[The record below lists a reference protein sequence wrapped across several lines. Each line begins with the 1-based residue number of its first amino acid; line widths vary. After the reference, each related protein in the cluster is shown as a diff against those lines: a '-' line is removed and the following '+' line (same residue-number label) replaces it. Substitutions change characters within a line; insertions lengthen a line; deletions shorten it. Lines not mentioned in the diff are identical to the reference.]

1 MTSVPPDNNPYRA
14 PTAAVRDA
22 PPPPRSPIVAV
33 LVGLV
38 VDIGGS
44 MLASIVIGIVYAVVL
59 ATRGMPPAEV
69 GRTLTAL
76 DPSSGYFIFSSMTG
90 FGFSLLGGYVCARIA
105 RRDERRLS
113 VILAALIEVIGLVLG
128 AATLGI
134 ALNVLMLVVTFAV
147 VIAGGELGRRR
158 NLADARKLGAVTAA

>member
-1 MTSVPPDNNPYRA
+1 M
-14 PTAAVRDA
+14 
-22 PPPPRSPIVAV
+22 VA
-33 LVGLV
+33 GLA

-59 ATRGMPPAEV
+59 ASRGMAPEEV
-69 GRTLTAL
+69 GKILTAL
-76 DPSSGYFIFSSMTG
+76 DPSSGYFILSSAIG

-128 AATLGI
+128 AVRLGI
-134 ALNVLMLVVTFAV
+134 GLNLLMLVLTFAAV
-147 VIAGGELGRRR
+147 TAGGELGRRR
-158 NLADARKLGAVTAA
+158 NVADALKVGAATAA

>member
-1 MTSVPPDNNPYRA
+1 M
-14 PTAAVRDA
+14 
-22 PPPPRSPIVAV
+22 VA
-33 LVGLV
+33 GLA

-59 ATRGMPPAEV
+59 ASRGMAPEEV
-69 GRTLTAL
+69 GKILTAL
-76 DPSSGYFIFSSMTG
+76 DPSSGYFILSSAIG

-128 AATLGI
+128 AVSLGI
-134 ALNVLMLVVTFAV
+134 GLNLLMLVLTFAAV
-147 VIAGGELGRRR
+147 TAGGELGRRR
-158 NLADARKLGAVTAA
+158 NVADALKVGAATAA

>member
-1 MTSVPPDNNPYRA
+1 
-14 PTAAVRDA
+14 
-22 PPPPRSPIVAV
+22 
-33 LVGLV
+33 
-38 VDIGGS
+38 

>member
-1 MTSVPPDNNPYRA
+1 MSVPAGNNPYKA
-14 PTAAVRDA
+14 PTAAVRDP
-22 PPPPRSPIVAV
+22 PPPPRSPIVAI
-33 LVGLV
+33 LAGLA

-44 MLASIVIGIVYAVVL
+44 VLASIVIGVVYAVVL
-59 ATRGMPPAEV
+59 ATRGMPPEEV

-76 DPSSGYFIFSSMTG
+76 DPSSGYFILSSMIG

-134 ALNVLMLVVTFAV
+134 GLNALMLVLTFAA

-158 NLADARKLGAVTAA
+158 NLADAQKASAATAA